1 MASISSEG
9 GERNP
14 YQPLEAGV
22 PSDTTAA
29 ACDGSG
35 GSLADAPP
43 ESDAEIDAYM
53 ARLLERV
60 NQKPSR
66 SSPAP
71 AAAAPPAVAPPTP
84 PADPLHTDRGD
95 DAVAAEHQP
104 PSDQKTDDGPNELA
118 GAEPQAETSPRVR
131 TAPSEQPRDLA
142 AMRDLANSS
151 AHVAIEIYS
160 SKRLRREARNKLLVA
175 VPVGVAAVLLMRLT
189 GDSLLLRA
197 QSLIAATVGAVYGCQ
212 AIGLWWRA
220 RTAGRKACDWP
231 ETEAEAPPPA
241 ADGE

>member
-22 PSDTTAA
+22 PGDTTAA
-29 ACDGSG
+29 ACGSG
-35 GSLADAPP
+35 GLADAPP

-53 ARLLERV
+53 ARLLERI
-60 NQKPSR
+60 NQKPSQAG
-66 SSPAP
+66 PAP
-71 AAAAPPAVAPPTP
+71 TAAAAASPAVAPPTP
-84 PADPLHTDRGD
+84 PTDPLRTDRDD
-95 DAVAAEHQP
+95 DAVAAEHEP
-104 PSDQKTDDGPNELA
+104 PPDRKTDDGPNELA
-118 GAEPQAETSPRVR
+118 GAEPQAETSPRTR
-131 TAPSEQPRDLA
+131 TTPSEQPRDLA

-160 SKRLRREARNKLLVA
+160 SKRLRREARNKLFVA
-175 VPVGVAAVLLMRLT
+175 VPVGAAAVLLMKLT

-231 ETEAEAPPPA
+231 ETEPETSPV